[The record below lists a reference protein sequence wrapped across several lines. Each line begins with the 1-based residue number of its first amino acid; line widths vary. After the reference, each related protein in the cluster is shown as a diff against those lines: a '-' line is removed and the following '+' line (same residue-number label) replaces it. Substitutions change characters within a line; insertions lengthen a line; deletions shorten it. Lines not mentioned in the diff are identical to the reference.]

1 MSQESTCGQG
11 CRDNEDAS
19 RTSRNNLT
27 LEIDAFEL
35 DLDLASSV
43 DGHRQISARQAV
55 DRWRVLAGEG
65 NEPYAFSPLPL

>member
-19 RTSRNNLT
+19 RTSRNNLA

-35 DLDLASSV
+35 DLDLASRV
-43 DGHRQISARQAV
+43 DGHR
-55 DRWRVLAGEG
+55 
-65 NEPYAFSPLPL
+65 